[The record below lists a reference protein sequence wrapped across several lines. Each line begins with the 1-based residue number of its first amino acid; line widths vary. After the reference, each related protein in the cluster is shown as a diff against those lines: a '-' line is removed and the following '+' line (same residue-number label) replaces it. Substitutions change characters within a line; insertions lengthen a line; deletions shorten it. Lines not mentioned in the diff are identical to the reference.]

1 MKVYVLV
8 YFDEDDDEVVG
19 VYSTYDLAFNYAK
32 DRYPKYYYTIKSF
45 IIDIDLE
52 RIDYVND

>member
-19 VYSTYDLAFNYAK
+19 VYSTLDLAFNYAK

-45 IIDIDLE
+45 IIDDTLN
-52 RIDYVND
+52 RD